1 MDELPDLIRM
11 EDSRRVLSMLNSQ
24 QKSSLRRPDLEAIL
38 HNENYN
44 ASMREGVRAYLREV
58 ALVLAKEQQRPLT
71 GAYYWVPLPND
82 SDQGI
87 QWTLQAFFDDW
98 RPNSDHVYV
107 WRHVQDSLRTKWRRS
122 FEGIEYC
129 GLPRGRV
136 SRIINP
142 RSSMR
147 PGPPV
152 IYHGGDAPIGF
163 GDLDVV
169 KRAFNLPATTPMVF
183 DVHEQMIS
191 GQPEEL
197 RRVLKIY
204 LGLRG
209 VTATELDWE

>member
-1 MDELPDLIRM
+1 VDELPDLIRM

-122 FEGIEYC
+122 FEDIDYC
-129 GLPRGRV
+129 SLPRGRV
-136 SRIINP
+136 SRILNP
-142 RSSMR
+142 SSSMR

-163 GDLDVV
+163 GGLDEVREV
-169 KRAFNLPATTPMVF
+169 FNLPTTTPAVF
-183 DVHEQMIS
+183 DEHEQMIA
-191 GQPEEL
+191 GRPEEL
-197 RRVLKIY
+197 SRVLKID

-209 VTATELDWE
+209 VIATELDWE